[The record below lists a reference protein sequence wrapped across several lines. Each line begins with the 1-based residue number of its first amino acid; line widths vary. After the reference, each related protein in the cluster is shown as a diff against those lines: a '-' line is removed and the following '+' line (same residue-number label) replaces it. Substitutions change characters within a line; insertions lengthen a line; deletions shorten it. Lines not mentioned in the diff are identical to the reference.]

1 MRWGLVGDR
10 STMVAECKLD
20 GGSRWGRLGRGRE
33 RDVRPS
39 LGAVRAAEQPALI
52 GSRIDNQWIERT
64 ESHRPDV
71 QRGQSFVR
79 RPPRLAAVGGL
90 VDALPGPGIEDIG
103 I

>member
-1 MRWGLVGDR
+1 MEWGLIGDN
-10 STMVAECKLD
+10 STMVVACKLD
-20 GGSRWGRLGRGRE
+20 GGSRRGRLGRGRE

-64 ESHRPDV
+64 ERHRPDV

-79 RPPRLAAVGGL
+79 RPPGLATVDGL
-90 VDALPGPGIEDIG
+90 VDPLSGPGVEDIG
-103 I
+103 